1 MNDKKLLILL
11 RSDPEEGLRKAIAEH
26 GAAVNG
32 VVRRVLRNASQ
43 EAEECCADVFV
54 ALWRHAEKLLSDAV
68 PVRAWLLV
76 TARNAAID
84 RWRKLTRREEFPL
97 YEELTG
103 DSGLPENIS
112 DLEAMLQELVESL
125 QSPDREIFLR
135 KYYLLETSKEIA
147 EALSL
152 TEGNVNVRLSRG
164 RERLK
169 RQLLQKGG
177 DRYALC
183 K

>member
-1 MNDKKLLILL
+1 MCIRD
-11 RSDPEEGLRKAIAEH
+11 S
-26 GAAVNG
+26 
-32 VVRRVLRNASQ
+32 
-43 EAEECCADVFV
+43 
-54 ALWRHAEKLLSDAV
+54 
-68 PVRAWLLV
+68 
-76 TARNAAID
+76 
-84 RWRKLTRREEFPL
+84 REEFPL

-125 QSPDREIFLR
+125 PSPDREIFLR

-164 RERLK
+164 REKLK

>member
-112 DLEAMLQELVESL
+112 DLEAML
-125 QSPDREIFLR
+125 R

>member
-1 MNDKKLLILL
+1 MLGKPLQQYSEKE
-11 RSDPEEGLRKAIAEH
+11 RSRTI
-26 GAAVNG
+26 GAGTVSFQFA
-32 VVRRVLRNASQ
+32 
-43 EAEECCADVFV
+43 
-54 ALWRHAEKLLSDAV
+54 
-68 PVRAWLLV
+68 
-76 TARNAAID
+76 
-84 RWRKLTRREEFPL
+84 RRESRRAL
-97 YEELTG
+97 
-103 DSGLPENIS
+103 D
-112 DLEAMLQELVESL
+112 
-125 QSPDREIFLR
+125 IFLFGTAIFDAA
-135 KYYLLETSKEIA
+135 KGYLPQFALSAKASYQSEVTEILETSKEIA